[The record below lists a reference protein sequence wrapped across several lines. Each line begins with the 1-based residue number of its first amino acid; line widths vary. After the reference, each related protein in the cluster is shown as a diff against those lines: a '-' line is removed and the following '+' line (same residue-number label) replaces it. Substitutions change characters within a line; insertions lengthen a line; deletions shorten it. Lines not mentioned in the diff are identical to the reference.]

1 MNAAL
6 PDSSRG
12 RVVSGLPYSLDRHD
26 PVMIG
31 SDRDRDIV
39 IDHADPHHAELR
51 WDAEKKGWFLQG
63 GPAPSEIGVNG
74 RSVKLCWLREG
85 DWFEVAGVRIGF
97 ANEKL
102 VELDP
107 ERPVGL
113 RVTVRQVS
121 ATAGGRPRLND
132 ISFQAME
139 GDFVALLGPSGC
151 GKSTL
156 IQRIAGL
163 APFEGEI
170 LFNGHDLRSEKGGLL
185 PLVAYLPQAVE
196 ETLPAEM
203 TVHEA
208 MADFVKCHLAEASRP
223 DFASKLKDVGLQ
235 YAKIAS
241 TPVGQLSGGM
251 KRRLAFALVLMR
263 DPQLLLL
270 DEPTAGLDPASEA
283 GIMELLRSLADQ
295 GRTVICA
302 THVLYS
308 LDRCDKVAVLVPGGR
323 LAFFGAPDDACR
335 HFEAESKD
343 WLSVYKKLEDGGRA
357 TAAADVPDDSPRRLP
372 TPPSAAS
379 AASAFRAMLGR
390 LIRSVCSKRNAPL
403 FFGNPI
409 GIALVLAFAC
419 GKMFGRGGDIE
430 TVCFCMS
437 VAMFWLGLSGAV
449 RNLVSERV
457 PKRCLDRMRGMPLS
471 WYFTAQVA
479 FVAISLAVQSALFV
493 LTVFLLRHHPDYFS
507 PGAMPAFWVVLT
519 LIGFAGGCVGLAVSA
534 FAKKEIQAV
543 WALPFVAILALFLSK
558 PVLEP
563 NGGDEPSLYLKAIER
578 AMPTFYAQECL
589 HQEIRYFRAGNP
601 DVNRRIKARMD
612 FWFLAVSYPV
622 VFLLLAYGLQ
632 NWREETWDGR

>member
-1 MNAAL
+1 MNDSL
-6 PDSSRG
+6 PASGRG
-12 RVVSGLPYSLDRHD
+12 RVVGGLPYSLDRHD
-26 PVMIG
+26 PVTIG
-31 SDRDRDIV
+31 SDRDRAIV
-39 IDHADPHHAELR
+39 IDGADPHHAELR
-51 WDAEKKGWFLQG
+51 WDADRKGWVLYDD
-63 GPAPSEIGVNG
+63 PAPSETCVNG
-74 RSVKLCWLREG
+74 RSVESCQLREG
-85 DWFEVAGVRIGF
+85 DWFEVAGVRICF
-97 ANEKL
+97 ANGKL

-107 ERPVGL
+107 DRPVGL
-113 RVTVRQVS
+113 RVTVRHVS
-121 ATAGGRPRLND
+121 ATAGGRQRLDN
-132 ISFQAME
+132 ISFQAVE

-163 APFEGEI
+163 APFEGDI
-170 LFNGHDLRSEKGGLL
+170 LFNGHDLRAEKGGLL

-196 ETLPAEM
+196 ETLHADM

-208 MADFVKCHLAEASRP
+208 MADFVKCHLAEGSRP
-223 DFASKLKDVGLQ
+223 DFASNLKDVGLP

-251 KRRLAFALVLMR
+251 KRRLAFALALMR

-308 LDRCDKVAVLVPGGR
+308 LDRCDKVVMLVPGGR
-323 LAFFGAPDDACR
+323 LAFFGAPVDACR
-335 HFEAESKD
+335 HFEAEDKD
-343 WLSVYKKLEDGGRA
+343 WLSVYKKLEGSGGA
-357 TAAADVPDDSPRRLP
+357 TAADVPEDSPRRLP
-372 TPPSAAS
+372 TPPPAAS
-379 AASAFRAMLGR
+379 FASAFRATLGR
-390 LIRSVCSKRNAPL
+390 LIHAVCSKRNAPL
-403 FFGNPI
+403 FLGNPI
-409 GIALVLAFAC
+409 GIALALAFAC
-419 GKMFGRGGDIE
+419 GKMFGKGGDIE

-471 WYFTAQVA
+471 RYFAAQVA

-507 PGAMPAFWVVLT
+507 PSAMPALWFVLT

-558 PVLEP
+558 PVLES
-563 NGGDEPSLYLKAIER
+563 NGDAPSGYLKAIEC
-578 AMPTFYAQECL
+578 AMPTFYTQECL
-589 HQEIRYFRAGNP
+589 NQEIRYFRVGNP
-601 DVNRRIKARMD
+601 DVSRRTKARRD

-622 VFLLLAYGLQ
+622 VFLLLAFWFQ
-632 NWREETWDGR
+632 HRREEAWDGR